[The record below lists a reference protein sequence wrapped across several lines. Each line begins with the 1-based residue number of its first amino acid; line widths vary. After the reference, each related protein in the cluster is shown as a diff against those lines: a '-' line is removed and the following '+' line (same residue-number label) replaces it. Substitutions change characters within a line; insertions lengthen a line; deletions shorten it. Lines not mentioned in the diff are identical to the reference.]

1 MAQPMPVPPNETKG
15 PTLLL
20 LSCILTSFSIVTT
33 ILRCWVRR
41 VRYTLGW
48 DDYTIALTTTLAV
61 ARTIVQIVGV
71 RAGNGRHRAYLS
83 VPAYQYVNFLGWLT
97 QLILFPTIGLLK
109 TSICLLI
116 LRIKS
121 TKHLRWFLS
130 GIILGLFLTNG
141 LCFLVLLAECSPV
154 KAYWVPGSGHCW
166 NPKIRIY
173 SIYLQVGTL
182 LRSYRF
188 DLLPAAHS
196 GGVEDPDSAATEVRD
211 LRLDEFGLNSDG
223 LRRYKSIESGGH
235 IASLRY
241 GQKLHLGIIA
251 ANMALARPIFT
262 YLTQGAHSLTAHSK
276 SRSTYSRGSRPG
288 YGNTPRSGYAGSE
301 EPGLQLDPTY
311 KKRASTHSQNS
322 TVALEPGVDRKT
334 DLSVV
339 ESSNASE
346 AEQGRG
352 SSGKIRGTE
361 GIRREMP

>member
-1 MAQPMPVPPNETKG
+1 
-15 PTLLL
+15 
-20 LSCILTSFSIVTT
+20 
-33 ILRCWVRR
+33 
-41 VRYTLGW
+41 
-48 DDYTIALTTTLAV
+48 
-61 ARTIVQIVGV
+61 IVGV

-154 KAYWVPGSGHCW
+154 KAYWVPG
-166 NPKIRIY
+166 
-173 SIYLQVGTL
+173 L

-223 LRRYKSIESGGH
+223 LRRYKSIESGVGCD
-235 IASLRY
+235 RPVVTE
-241 GQKLHLGIIA
+241 LHLGIIA

>member
-33 ILRCWVRR
+33 VLRCWVRR
-41 VRYTLGW
+41 ARYTLGW

-83 VPAYQYVNFLGWLT
+83 VPAYQHVNFLGWLT

-121 TKHLRWFLS
+121 TKHLKWFLS

-154 KAYWVPGSGHCW
+154 QAYWVPGSGHCW

-173 SIYLQVGTL
+173 SIYLQVGI
-182 LRSYRF
+182 
-188 DLLPAAHS
+188 
-196 GGVEDPDSAATEVRD
+196 GGVEDPDPAATEDCD
-211 LRLDEFGLNSDG
+211 LRLDEFGLDSRATACAAVRASSLG
-223 LRRYKSIESGGH
+223 LVVTDLSWTYC
-235 IASLRY
+235 IAAIWANTE
-241 GQKLHLGIIA
+241 LHLGIIA
-251 ANMALARPIFT
+251 ANMALARPIFS
-262 YLTQGAHSLTAHSK
+262 YLTQSAHSLTAHSK
-276 SRSTYSRGSRPG
+276 SRSNYSRSSRPG

-322 TVALEPGVDRKT
+322 TVALEPGIDRKT

-346 AEQGRG
+346 VEQGRG
-352 SSGKIRGTE
+352 SSGKIRGNE
-361 GIRREMP
+361 AIRREMP

>member
-1 MAQPMPVPPNETKG
+1 
-15 PTLLL
+15 
-20 LSCILTSFSIVTT
+20 
-33 ILRCWVRR
+33 
-41 VRYTLGW
+41 
-48 DDYTIALTTTLAV
+48 
-61 ARTIVQIVGV
+61 IVGV

-83 VPAYQYVNFLGWLT
+83 VPAYQHVNFLGWLT

-121 TKHLRWFLS
+121 TKHLKWFLS

-154 KAYWVPGSGHCW
+154 QAYWVPGSGHCW

-173 SIYLQVGTL
+173 SIYLQVGI
-182 LRSYRF
+182 
-188 DLLPAAHS
+188 
-196 GGVEDPDSAATEVRD
+196 TE
-211 LRLDEFGLNSDG
+211 
-223 LRRYKSIESGGH
+223 
-235 IASLRY
+235 
-241 GQKLHLGIIA
+241 LHLGIIA
-251 ANMALARPIFT
+251 ANMALARPIFS
-262 YLTQGAHSLTAHSK
+262 YLTQSAHSLTAHSK
-276 SRSTYSRGSRPG
+276 SRSNYSRSSRPG

-322 TVALEPGVDRKT
+322 TVALEPGIDRKT

-346 AEQGRG
+346 VEQGRG
-352 SSGKIRGTE
+352 SSGKIRGNE
-361 GIRREMP
+361 AIRREMP